1 MIKLFMD
8 LDAMRCGDVVQL
20 LTVQSIM
27 EKECEFTFAVNKSMS
42 YNDRDAR
49 THNMAA
55 WNAECEI

>member
-1 MIKLFMD
+1 MD